1 MDLRSP
7 FHPPLLGGAPGLAE
21 LRGLPLAAYS
31 RPLRPGGAAAPAP
44 ARRPLPVPPA
54 PALPGLVARARRP
67 DARVR
72 VRTPQEP
79 FSCVRERIRSLQD
92 KVSGLEGN
100 NDILPCYSVRTGT
113 VSVNILTEAVDSGTQ
128 RMKFFCGGR

>member
-1 MDLRSP
+1 M
-7 FHPPLLGGAPGLAE
+7 
-21 LRGLPLAAYS
+21 
-31 RPLRPGGAAAPAP
+31 
-44 ARRPLPVPPA
+44 
-54 PALPGLVARARRP
+54 
-67 DARVR
+67 
-72 VRTPQEP
+72 PQEP

-128 RMKFFCGGR
+128 RMKFFCGGHGSPKIYNGTREFALKEMVIYPRA

>member
-1 MDLRSP
+1 MARPPSP
-7 FHPPLLGGAPGLAE
+7 CSTALA
-21 LRGLPLAAYS
+21 
-31 RPLRPGGAAAPAP
+31 PLRPGGAAAPAP
-44 ARRPLPVPPA
+44 ARRALPVPPA

-72 VRTPQEP
+72 VHTPQEP
-79 FSCVRERIRSLQD
+79 CSCVRERIRSLQD
-92 KVSGLEGN
+92 KVSSLEGN
-100 NDILPCYSVRTGT
+100 NDILPCYSVRAGT